1 MNEWQQRENEPTQWF
16 ARFERYLMLGEKRSI
31 EAVWQ
36 AEQKRTG
43 SAKVSQGQHEKMT
56 RPSRHWYA
64 AAKTWQWASRAAA
77 YDQQQRDL
85 EKAEWESKRKKA
97 RERRL
102 QLLDAYSMP
111 LIQAMAQFDP
121 KAAKPGDLGKLFEIF
136 MEQSR
141 LEYDDLPTSR
151 VDVTSGGHELK
162 GLTLTADKF
171 AGIRAQ
177 AKVELE
183 EFDRQFYSGNGHGHG

>member
-1 MNEWQQRENEPTQWF
+1 MEWLQREGEPAQWF
-16 ARFERYLMLGEKRSI
+16 ARFERYLMLAEKRSI

-43 SAKVSQGQHEKMT
+43 SAKVGKGQQEKMT

-64 AAKTWQWASRAAA
+64 AAKTWQWASRAEA
-77 YDQQQRDL
+77 YDQHQLDL
-85 EKAEWESKRKKA
+85 EKAEWEAKRKKA

-121 KAAKPGDLGKLFEIF
+121 KSAKPGDLGKLFEIF

-141 LEYDDLPTSR
+141 LEYDDLPTNR
-151 VDVTSGGHELK
+151 LDVTSGGNELK
-162 GLTLTADKF
+162 GLTITADKF
-171 AGIRAQ
+171 AGIREKARQ
-177 AKVELE
+177 ELE
-183 EFDRQFYSGNGHGHG
+183 EFDRAYYSGNGNGHG